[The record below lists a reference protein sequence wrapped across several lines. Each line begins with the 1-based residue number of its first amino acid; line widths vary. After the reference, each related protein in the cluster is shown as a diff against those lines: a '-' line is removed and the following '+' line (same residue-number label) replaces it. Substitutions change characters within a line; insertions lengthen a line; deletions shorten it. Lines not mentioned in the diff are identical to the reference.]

1 VTRSPCRYL
10 IYGGDTSG
18 LGCFR
23 RCTQLA
29 TGIVHSWPDAEV
41 LIVTGSPRA
50 QSYPLPDRVDSLTL
64 PSATR
69 DHDGC
74 HRPSAIMGD
83 LGSLVRLRS
92 SILLTV
98 VSHFDPDV
106 IVVDRLP
113 VGLAGDFLPV
123 LRCLENARRR
133 PWLVLGLSD
142 IVDTA
147 KRVDQEWDACGVWEW
162 IDRYDDILVYGDSAI
177 ETTASELRL
186 ADRVRG
192 AVTHTGYVAPRMP
205 EALVAQ
211 PFFLVTAGGGADGH
225 VLMRAVLDAA
235 RAGVF
240 AGFRVK
246 IVTGPMMPP
255 ARKVELMIRAER
267 EASIEIVEFADNM
280 RQLVASA
287 AGVISMAGY
296 NTVVEE
302 VAADVPALLAPRTT
316 PSAEQ
321 NIRARRLSRVT
332 RLERCSADRLT
343 PDRVADFVLR
353 CACGVRPS
361 MDHPQL
367 LDLTGVT
374 TAARLLT
381 GGRVGAMEPSVA

>member
-1 VTRSPCRYL
+1 
-10 IYGGDTSG
+10 
-18 LGCFR
+18 
-23 RCTQLA
+23 
-29 TGIVHSWPDAEV
+29 
-41 LIVTGSPRA
+41 
-50 QSYPLPDRVDSLTL
+50 
-64 PSATR
+64 
-69 DHDGC
+69 
-74 HRPSAIMGD
+74 MGD

-205 EALVAQ
+205 EAL
-211 PFFLVTAGGGADGH
+211 
-225 VLMRAVLDAA
+225 
-235 RAGVF
+235 
-240 AGFRVK
+240 
-246 IVTGPMMPP
+246 
-255 ARKVELMIRAER
+255 
-267 EASIEIVEFADNM
+267 
-280 RQLVASA
+280 
-287 AGVISMAGY
+287 
-296 NTVVEE
+296 
-302 VAADVPALLAPRTT
+302 APRTT